1 MSGLTGRFLT
11 RDPIGYIGGANLSE
25 FIGGHAFDGV
35 DPTGLIFEPPL
46 TPNSYP
52 RWFQVPPYPSPPTGY
67 PVVNVGPVKHSTSVK
82 RCIFKMRGTNTG
94 PDNYPPGTVYPVNE
108 VDEDLG
114 MIPEIIR
121 RMKCCEIVF
130 FGHQGGS
137 SNPGGTVSYPPGDGD
152 RIVVLPNEE
161 LEKQIKQ
168 ALKDAGCKSCK
179 LFTYSCSSENVN
191 EVDKVRLKIA
201 SNTGCDVYGL
211 RGEPFKA
218 SGSPQNHTANCEK
231 WPKEGEWNGCQA
243 PDMWKWPAW

>member
-11 RDPIGYIGGANLSE
+11 RDPIGYLGGANLFE

-35 DPTGLIFEPPL
+35 DPTGLIFA
-46 TPNSYP
+46 
-52 RWFQVPPYPSPPTGY
+52 PPTGN
-67 PVVNVGPVKHSTSVK
+67 PVHVGPVRHSTSVK
-82 RCIFKMRGTNTG
+82 RCIFKMRGSNTG
-94 PDNYPPGTVYPVNE
+94 PDNYPTGTVYPVNE

-152 RIVVLPNEE
+152 RVVVLPNEE
-161 LEKQIKQ
+161 LEKQIKE

-179 LFTYSCSSENVN
+179 LFTYSCSSEDVDK
-191 EVDKVRLKIA
+191 VDKVRLKIA
-201 SNTGCDVYGL
+201 ANTGCDVYGL
-211 RGEPFKA
+211 RGEPLK
-218 SGSPQNHTANCEK
+218 SDGHLENHTANCEK
-231 WPKEGEWNGCQA
+231 WPKNGELNGCQA
-243 PDMWKWPAW
+243 PDLWKWSQW